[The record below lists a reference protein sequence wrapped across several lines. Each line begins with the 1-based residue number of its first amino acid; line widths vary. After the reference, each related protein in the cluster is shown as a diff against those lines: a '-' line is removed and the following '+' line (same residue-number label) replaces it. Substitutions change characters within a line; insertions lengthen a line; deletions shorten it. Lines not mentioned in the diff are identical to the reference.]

1 MRWPGTQCSLA
12 TRAYMHIWEQY
23 WVYLHTAVH
32 LAQLHGHHFDMTSNY
47 TVEPL
52 LKDTSEMR
60 TPP

>member
-1 MRWPGTQCSLA
+1 
-12 TRAYMHIWEQY
+12 MHIWEQY

-32 LAQLHGHHFDMTSNY
+32 LAQLHRHHFDMTSNY